1 MKKFYRYSL
10 LATLVFLGFFEVK
23 MAIAQTEQAQQDSI
37 TIDHPDKV
45 IINNIFIVGNE
56 KTRKNIILREIDL
69 KTGVTYDW
77 DEMMAMIQADQ
88 QKIYNLL
95 LFNSVEI
102 TPLLTGDGQLEIL
115 VSVTE
120 RWYIIP
126 NIIFNLADRN
136 IAEWWTNQNRDFSRV
151 NYGLRLAHNN
161 VGGRNEKLRIGAQF
175 GFVKAF
181 EVLYSIPYLDKK
193 QKHGISGQFTYF
205 TQKTIPVESAFN
217 KQVFYT
223 NENVEVLRKNSSAF
237 FRYSYR
243 ASFYNFHFVT
253 FGYNN
258 TIINPDVFVQN
269 PAYFLHE
276 STKLNYFVLGY
287 TYRHDRRNNIQYATE
302 GQLLS
307 LNITKYGLF
316 AADDIDDAELSI
328 NANKYFK
335 IGSKFNFVS
344 GLSISSF
351 FEKRQPFTL
360 VRGIGYNPYF
370 IRGYELNVVEGQQTL
385 VHKNSFRFKFID
397 VGYDIGKFVP
407 LEEFS
412 YLPLKM
418 YLGFN
423 FDHGF
428 VNDRN
433 NIPEN
438 ARLTNKYLFGYG
450 PGLDIVTLYDMV
462 LRFEYSFNNQGEQ
475 AFFVN
480 FTAPF

>member
-1 MKKFYRYSL
+1 MKKFYKHSFLSFL
-10 LATLVFLGFFEVK
+10 LFLGFFEVNTA
-23 MAIAQTEQAQQDSI
+23 MAQTEDVERDS
-37 TIDHPDKV
+37 TSVSHPDKV
-45 IINNIFIVGNE
+45 VINNIFIVGNE

-69 KTGVTYDW
+69 NTGVVYDW
-77 DEMMAMIQADQ
+77 DELISMIQADQ
-88 QKIYNLL
+88 QKIYNLQ
-95 LFNSVEI
+95 LFTSVEI
-102 TPLLTGDGQLEIL
+102 TPLLTDTEQIELL

-136 IAEWWTNQNRDFSRV
+136 FAEWWTNQNRDFSRV
-151 NYGLRLAHNN
+151 NYGARLIHNN
-161 VGGRNEKLRIGAQF
+161 VGGRNEKLRVGAQF
-175 GFVKAF
+175 GFVRAF
-181 EVLYSIPYLDKK
+181 EVLYSIPYLDKN
-193 QKHGISGQFTYF
+193 QNHGITGQFTYF
-205 TQKTIPVESAFN
+205 TQKTIPVKSAFN

-223 NENVEVLRKNSSAF
+223 NENEEILRRNLSAF
-237 FRYSYR
+237 LRYSYR
-243 ASFYNFHFVT
+243 GSYYNFNFIT
-253 FGYNN
+253 FGYNS

-269 PAYFLHE
+269 PDYFLHE
-276 STKLNYFVLGY
+276 GNKLNYFVLGY
-287 TYRHDRRNNIQYATE
+287 TYRHDRRNNIQYATK
-302 GQLLS
+302 GQLLNLS
-307 LNITKYGLF
+307 LTKYGLF
-316 AADDIDDAELSI
+316 GSDDINDAEITI
-328 NANKYFK
+328 NANKYYE
-335 IGSKFNFVS
+335 IGDKFNFAT

-351 FEKRQPFTL
+351 FGKRQPFTL

-385 VHKNSFRFKFID
+385 VHKNSFRFKFVD
-397 VGYDIGKFVP
+397 VGYDIGKYVP

-433 NIPEN
+433 NLPDN
-438 ARLTNKYLFGYG
+438 ARLTNTYLFGYG

-462 LRFEYSFNNQGEQ
+462 FRFEYSLNNTGGQ

-480 FTAPF
+480 FRAPF